1 MAEHNLHD
9 QVINE
14 IVENLISFRRPADL
28 NVILGILDM
37 VRAEIIFLH
46 STRPAKFRDD
56 VQKGRCPFNG
66 SRLR

>member
-9 QVINE
+9 QVKNE

-56 VQKGRCPFNG
+56 VQKGLCPFNG